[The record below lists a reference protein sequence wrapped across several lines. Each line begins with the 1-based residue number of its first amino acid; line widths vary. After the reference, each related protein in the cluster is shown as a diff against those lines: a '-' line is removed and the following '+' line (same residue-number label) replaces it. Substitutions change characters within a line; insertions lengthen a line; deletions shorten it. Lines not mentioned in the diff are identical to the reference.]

1 MPSNKALK
9 TLFNIINF
17 MMYIRQEI
25 LIGKKNQDLL
35 NKKTISI
42 IGLGALGTNAAN
54 LLSRIGVNLILIDY
68 DKVDLTNLQ
77 RQSIFTKDD
86 INKSKVEI
94 AQKYLNKV
102 NSDIKIKVYNT
113 KLDRE
118 NINLIESDL
127 VLDCTDNLEVRF
139 LINDYCANK
148 KIPWIHA
155 AAIKYSGLIFN
166 IIPGKVCF
174 NCIYKDINSY
184 ERCEDVGVLN
194 TITTLVASLQV
205 NEAIK
210 ILLNKDYE
218 TNLIRINL
226 ENNSFDKI
234 KVNKNPNCE
243 VCRGKMTNKK
253 FNLELCRT
261 KTTLSVKTNKKLNLE
276 RIKNYFGEIRDAGNT
291 ILIDFD
297 GEQVIINKQGEI
309 IFKTLRDENKVME
322 IADKIYEVGK

>member
-1 MPSNKALK
+1 MR
-9 TLFNIINF
+9 
-17 MMYIRQEI
+17 YIRQES
-25 LIGKKNQDLL
+25 LIGRKNQDLL

-54 LLSRIGVNLILIDY
+54 LLTRTGINLILIDY

-77 RQSIFTKDD
+77 RQSIFTQDD
-86 INKSKVEI
+86 INKSKVEV

-102 NSDIKIKVYNT
+102 NSDIKIKIYNV
-113 KLDRE
+113 KLNKE
-118 NINLIESDL
+118 NISLIRSDL

-139 LINDYCANK
+139 LINNYCMNE
-148 KIPWIHA
+148 KIPFIHA
-155 AAIKYSGLIFN
+155 AAIKNSGLIFN
-166 IIPGKVCF
+166 IIPGKTCF
-174 NCIYKDINSY
+174 NCIYKDINNY
-184 ERCEDVGVLN
+184 ERCEDVGILN
-194 TITTLVASLQV
+194 TITALIASLQV

-226 ENNSFDKI
+226 DNNSFDKI
-234 KVNKNPNCE
+234 KINKDPNCE
-243 VCRGKMTNKK
+243 VCRGKMVNKK

-276 RIKNYFGEIRDAGNT
+276 KIKNYFGEIRDAGNT

-297 GEQVIINKQGEI
+297 GEQVIINGQGEI

-322 IADKIYEVGK
+322 ISNKIYEVGK